1 MGSILWDQLCS
12 WSCFTVYCFFF
23 YYYFFLVKIIWS
35 WCTIENTQ
43 SVLLIQCSTMISS
56 CNWPIPTF
64 TSQHSRPLNTNG
76 LCSEKQ
82 SCFSL
87 ALLFWYIQ
95 AWETKWK
102 VKVCFCVHFHVTC
115 LTDNVFVR
123 RNALT
128 FFYAYFWWRVFRDG
142 DTERYSFSVHFIPCV
157 LFWCNLTKIFCWG
170 NSRIFQRKPE
180 KLIFPLSEKS
190 SSWEQEPHKFK
201 LKSMLLFLTKR
212 RGKHWVDLHCCKL
225 YLNV

>member
-1 MGSILWDQLCS
+1 
-12 WSCFTVYCFFF
+12 
-23 YYYFFLVKIIWS
+23 
-35 WCTIENTQ
+35 
-43 SVLLIQCSTMISS
+43 MISS

-76 LCSEKQ
+76 LCSVRSKVASHWHYYFDTFKLGRPSGKWKFASVFIFMLLVWQIMYSFAEMHWHSSMHTFDGEFSETETQ
-82 SCFSL
+82 RDIFSL
-87 ALLFWYIQ
+87 CISS
-95 AWETKWK
+95 
-102 VKVCFCVHFHVTC
+102 
-115 LTDNVFVR
+115 R
-123 RNALT
+123 
-128 FFYAYFWWRVFRDG
+128 
-142 DTERYSFSVHFIPCV
+142 V

-212 RGKHWVDLHCCKL
+212 RGKHWVDWHCCKL